1 MPLRPLNSVPRAQK
15 KQIVLPGTELNSG
28 PPPSVDPCRHV
39 NWDSCQPFFEQDHI
53 VFSFTRRTGTSRP
66 MCTSSAREA
75 SAKFWLEP
83 VRLERSQGFGRAEI
97 QRIERLVG
105 DHAVELLRSWN
116 EYFGD

>member
-1 MPLRPLNSVPRAQK
+1 
-15 KQIVLPGTELNSG
+15 
-28 PPPSVDPCRHV
+28 
-39 NWDSCQPFFEQDHI
+39 
-53 VFSFTRRTGTSRP
+53 

-105 DHAVELLRSWN
+105 DKAVELLRSWN